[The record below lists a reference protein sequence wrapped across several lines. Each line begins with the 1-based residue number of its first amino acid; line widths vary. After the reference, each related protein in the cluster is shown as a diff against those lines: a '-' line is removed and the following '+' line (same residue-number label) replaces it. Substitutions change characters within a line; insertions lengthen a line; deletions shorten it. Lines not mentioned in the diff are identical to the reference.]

1 MCYLL
6 KVWKKQVRTSTLGR
20 IMRQFWKIYHRT
32 EQLLVLGHREER
44 LFFFKRIIKK
54 KLPKRIIPSKVWFY
68 GVEKDGIFNPF
79 NFVDNE
85 KYLETLLIWRE
96 REMKKY
102 IEENPR
108 LSIKG
113 YRHKKVPGYKRPIR
127 V

>member
-32 EQLLVLGHREER
+32 KRLLVLGHREER
-44 LFFFKRIIKK
+44 LFFLKRIIKK
-54 KLPKRIIPSKVWFY
+54 NYQNALFLQRCDFMVLKKMVFS
-68 GVEKDGIFNPF
+68 F
-79 NFVDNE
+79 NFVDDE

-108 LSIKG
+108 LLIKG